1 VKKDLLRIVPMTR
14 SHIKACDTITAAS
27 DPWKT
32 LNEGVM
38 FQHYIALKQA
48 YVCVAGDNAVGFIIF
63 TPEPVFA
70 RGGYLRALG
79 VLPSMQRQGIG
90 EKLLV
95 FAEKM
100 TARSSRN
107 FYLCVSDFNLQA
119 QAFYKKQ
126 GYARAGKLVD
136 LIVPGSS
143 EYIYWK
149 QLRPLSRKIRGA
161 HCD

>member
-1 VKKDLLRIVPMTR
+1 MTR
-14 SHIKACDTITAAS
+14 SHIKTCDAITAAS

-32 LNEGVM
+32 LNEGVS
-38 FQHYIALKQA
+38 FQRYVALKQA
-48 YVCVAGDNAVGFIIF
+48 YVCLTGDQPVGFIIF

-70 RGGYLRALG
+70 RGGYLRAIG

-90 EKLLV
+90 EKLLS

-100 TARSSRN
+100 TARSSQN

-119 QAFYKKQ
+119 RAFYKKQ
-126 GYARAGKLVD
+126 GYARAGKLID

-149 QLRPLSRKIRGA
+149 QLRPLSRKTRRA
-161 HCD
+161 HRD

>member
-1 VKKDLLRIVPMTR
+1 MKKDLLRIVPMTR
-14 SHIKACDTITAAS
+14 SHIKTCDAIAAAT

-32 LNEGVM
+32 LNERVF
-38 FQHYIALKQA
+38 FQQYAALKQA

-63 TPEPVFA
+63 TQEPVFA

-90 EKLLV
+90 EKLLL
-95 FAEKM
+95 FAEKL
-100 TARSSRN
+100 TARNSQN
-107 FYLCVSDFNLQA
+107 NYLCVSDFNRKA

-126 GYARAGKLVD
+126 GYTKAGKLAD

-149 QLRPLSRKIRGA
+149 RLRPLSRKTRRA
-161 HCD
+161 HRD